1 MKFNVASKEFYQ
13 TIAAVGR
20 VINSKNALQIL
31 DNFLITLKD
40 DKLTVSAMD
49 VENYLSATM
58 TVQEPVGEGSICINA
73 ARLLDLF
80 KEIPNQGV
88 SIEIDDKLNVH
99 VAYGSGEADFTAL
112 PGMEYPKYEKA
123 QEEAGEEPVTFRALA
138 KQFVDG
144 IENTIFATSDDD
156 YRVAM
161 MGIYTEIKP
170 DGITFVAT
178 DTRKM
183 VRYCDNRHRPG
194 VTASCILPTKPANIL
209 KNVFGGEELVNVS
222 MTGRSAEFSNE
233 KFVFNCRFILGNFPD
248 YNRVIPKNNNFL
260 LTVDRALLLSTIR
273 RVGLACDKGYNL
285 EKFKIMPDKMIIKA
299 DDPNLLTRGR
309 EEIPCSFTGEN
320 LIIGFGESQLG
331 EVLGTIKS
339 NDVNIR
345 LGDSSRPGIFEPT
358 ECEADTS
365 LLILLMPM
373 TVGEF

>member
-1 MKFNVASKEFYQ
+1 MKFNVPSKEFYR
-13 TIAAVGR
+13 TISAVGR

-31 DNFLITLKD
+31 DNFLITLKGD
-40 DKLTVSAMD
+40 VLTISAMD
-49 VENYLSATM
+49 VENFLSASI
-58 TVQEPVGEGSICINA
+58 TVQDPEGEGSFCLNA
-73 ARLLDLF
+73 ARLTGLF
-80 KEIPNQGV
+80 KEIPDQGV
-88 SIEIDDKLNVH
+88 QIEINDNLEVH
-99 VAYGSGEADFTAL
+99 VRFGNGESDFVAL
-112 PGMEYPKYEKA
+112 PGIEYPNYEKS
-123 QEEAGEEPVTFRALA
+123 QEEGDTPVEFEALA
-138 KQFVDG
+138 SQFIDG

-209 KNVFGGEELVNVS
+209 RSVFGGEELIKVS
-222 MTGRSAEFSNE
+222 MTTRSAEFSNGV
-233 KFVFNCRFILGNFPD
+233 FTFNCRFILGNFPD

-260 LTVDRALLLSTIR
+260 LTVDRSLFASTIR

-309 EEIPCSFTGEN
+309 EEIPCSFTGEE
-320 LIIGFGESQLG
+320 LVIGFGESQLT
-331 EVLGTIKS
+331 EVLGVIRS

-345 LGDSSRPGIFEPT
+345 LGDASRPGIFEPT
-358 ECEADTS
+358 ENIADTS